1 MNFSTV
7 MFLLF
12 LANIT
17 RDIEKKNLEY
27 ERKIS
32 KINEQI
38 NINEI
43 EYNLHNNYQY
53 LKKLQKIYFDY
64 NSKKEI
70 SHNRISIQDIA
81 KDNLENI
88 YRVGIK

>member
-1 MNFSTV
+1 MNVSTV
-7 MFLLF
+7 ILLLF

-43 EYNLHNNYQY
+43 EYNFHNNYQY

-64 NSKKEI
+64 NYKNEI

>member
-1 MNFSTV
+1 MNVITV
-7 MFLLF
+7 MSLLF
-12 LANIT
+12 FGNIT

-27 ERKIS
+27 EKKIS

-53 LKKLQKIYFDY
+53 LKKLQKIYFDH
-64 NSKKEI
+64 NLPKET
-70 SHNRISIQDIA
+70 SYNRISIKDIER
-81 KDNLENI
+81 DNLESI
-88 YRVGIK
+88 YKVGIK